1 VADRIPAWL
10 RVAAAMFAVGWGA
23 NQFAAMLLVYREE
36 DGFSGEAVTSLFGAY
51 ALGLIPALL
60 VLGPVSDRVGRRAV
74 MRPVLVLSAI
84 ATVVLIVA
92 GDELWVLLVGRLLAG
107 VASGA
112 AFAPGTAWVKELS
125 ADRPGGTGARRATLA
140 LSAGFGSGPL
150 VAGIFAQWLPAPTL
164 LPYVPH
170 LVLMVLVGA
179 ISWGAPERATSR
191 PAGEAP
197 RPSQVWSVLSSRP
210 FVMGIVLS
218 APWVFGSACVSFAT
232 IPTFADIGVAPV
244 AVTGSLAGLTLWTGV
259 AVQPLG
265 RRLGDARL
273 IITVG
278 LAGAALGMLVGL
290 LLAATGAVWLVVPA
304 ALALGTAYGLV
315 MVGGLTT
322 IESLAHP
329 DDLGTLNAIF
339 YSLTYLGFAAP
350 LLSTLALRTLSPE
363 GLMLT
368 GIGVALLTIPV
379 VWASRARTV
388 TRTATGRP
396 RRRG

>member
-1 VADRIPAWL
+1 
-10 RVAAAMFAVGWGA
+10 
-23 NQFAAMLLVYREE
+23 
-36 DGFSGEAVTSLFGAY
+36 
-51 ALGLIPALL
+51 
-60 VLGPVSDRVGRRAV
+60 
-74 MRPVLVLSAI
+74 
-84 ATVVLIVA
+84 
-92 GDELWVLLVGRLLAG
+92 
-107 VASGA
+107 
-112 AFAPGTAWVKELS
+112 
-125 ADRPGGTGARRATLA
+125 
-140 LSAGFGSGPL
+140 
-150 VAGIFAQWLPAPTL
+150 
-164 LPYVPH
+164 
-170 LVLMVLVGA
+170 
-179 ISWGAPERATSR
+179 
-191 PAGEAP
+191 
-197 RPSQVWSVLSSRP
+197 
-210 FVMGIVLS
+210 VLS